1 MYFLFVVMN
10 VSVKLFVIYLTGG
23 CALSLLCRVLMGDVQ
38 GLIEKQTVN
47 DTVNPRRSSSY
58 YENYHSMK
66 EVRYF
71 CRNSL

>member
-1 MYFLFVVMN
+1 MN
-10 VSVKLFVIYLTGG
+10 VSVKLFVIYLIGS
-23 CALSLLCRVLMGDVQ
+23 CAFSIFRVSMANVQ
-38 GLIEKQTVN
+38 ELIEKQTIN

-71 CRNSL
+71 CCNPL

>member
-10 VSVKLFVIYLTGG
+10 VSVKLFVIDLTGG
-23 CALSLLCRVLMGDVQ
+23 CALSLLFRVSMGDVQ

-47 DTVNPRRSSSY
+47 DTVNPRSSSSY

-71 CRNSL
+71 CCSPL